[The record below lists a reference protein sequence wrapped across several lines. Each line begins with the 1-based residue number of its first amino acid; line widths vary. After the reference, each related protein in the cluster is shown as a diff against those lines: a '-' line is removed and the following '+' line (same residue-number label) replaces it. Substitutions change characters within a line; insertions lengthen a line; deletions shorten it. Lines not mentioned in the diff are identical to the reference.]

1 MRFGK
6 FRVTPLARQDPSRG
20 QRHQA
25 GRRWHTF
32 FRTLQHPGISD
43 HPGIRDAASP
53 SKGIQGAPLI
63 DAPAFITSTFQTVTH
78 THCDSPTTRA
88 TTADRCILFSSNM
101 VVSLGF
107 PLPPLGFP
115 YSNKRIFSGREDTTV
130 FLVRRRTVCHVMS
143 SWHVIMSSWWSDSI
157 QPCDSL
163 FRGCVLL
170 ILSAAA
176 IWSLNHQQRGWRSLN
191 TRTDIRWDTTRSAD
205 TKTWNEPN
213 YPCE

>member
-1 MRFGK
+1 MTLMLSDLAGQMEFFFYRK
-6 FRVTPLARQDPSRG
+6 NCPQLLKLLPLYTETWG
-20 QRHQA
+20 VLIKQR
-25 GRRWHTF
+25 
-32 FRTLQHPGISD
+32 RTQ
-43 HPGIRDAASP
+43 
-53 SKGIQGAPLI
+53 
-63 DAPAFITSTFQTVTH
+63 
-78 THCDSPTTRA
+78 
-88 TTADRCILFSSNM
+88 
-101 VVSLGF
+101 
-107 PLPPLGFP
+107 
-115 YSNKRIFSGREDTTV
+115 SNKRIFSGRGDTTV

-157 QPCDSL
+157 QPCDSI

-205 TKTWNEPN
+205 TETWDEPN